1 VSLRLSVVAVVLAGA
16 LLSGCGNKREINTRG
31 ETEGVYLTVA
41 GLKYQVQI
49 SRQLN
54 PSATEDRA
62 YLAGLLPADRS
73 LPKDSVWFAVFIRVE
88 NDGEHGTHRS
98 AEEFEIEDTVGKAY
112 RPLRLVNNPFAYR
125 AKALPPHSLIPVVD
139 SVASESTIQG
149 SLLLFKMPLTSL
161 GNRPLELIIR
171 PPGSPPRKGCS
182 GSGVACVD
190 LDV

>member
-1 VSLRLSVVAVVLAGA
+1 MSLRLSVVAVVLAGA
-16 LLSGCGNKREINTRG
+16 LVSGCGNKREINTRG
-31 ETEGVYLTVA
+31 ETEGIYLTVA

-62 YLAGLLPADRS
+62 YLAGLPPADRS

-88 NDGEHGTHRS
+88 NDGEHVHRS

-112 RPLRLVNNPFAYR
+112 RPLSLVNNPFAYR
-125 AKALPPHSLIPVVD
+125 AKVLAPHSLIPVVD

-149 SLLLFKMPLTSL
+149 SLLLFKMTLASL

-182 GSGVACVD
+182 GPGVACVD